1 VLIVIDGVDASGK
14 ETQTKL
20 ITEKLTDM
28 GKKVIRLSFPCY
40 DKPWITPV
48 KMYLEGDFGKNAEDV
63 SPYSASMF
71 FAMDRFA
78 SYMTEWKNNYENG
91 DVIICDRYVSS
102 NMIHQASKISDEKE
116 KVDFLEWIRDLEFEK
131 NKMPKPDLTLFLDM
145 PVEYG
150 LKLMQERKNKIDGSE
165 TKDIHEGNREY
176 LQKSYDNAVFVA
188 KHFNWEHIR
197 CVKDDTIRTID
208 DINSEIMIKIEKL
221 F

>member
-1 VLIVIDGVDASGK
+1 MLIVIDGVDASGK